1 MPVEQ
6 DLDPPAM
13 TEGERLA
20 KRRYQAYFAF
30 ETGHDPVPRSRAVE
44 FHYGTKENHNG

>member
-6 DLDPPAM
+6 DLDPDAM
-13 TEGERLA
+13 TEKERLA

-30 ETGHDPVPRSRAVE
+30 ETMPSSRLAHFDVGQIDHMPKTE
-44 FHYGTKENHNG
+44 EP